1 MFTNNKS
8 SCSCPCPKKP
18 ITLYYRISK
27 SPTVSDDNASVT
39 KFVTTPSAPT
49 IYRGIENRYM
59 TNSNFVTYNKNIIT
73 FVGSRTP
80 ANTNLPKNMQV
91 PDMYNETIDI
101 NMNPLYGDN
110 YIQATANYIDAGK
123 DFATTLPYVDYK
135 VSIASG
141 IFKGY
146 KNMRINFYNKGDPP
160 GYTNLGPV
168 RIVTIT

>member
-1 MFTNNKS
+1 MSTNKKS
-8 SCSCPCPKKP
+8 CCRCKCPKNP
-18 ITLYYRISK
+18 ITLYYRINQ
-27 SPTVSDDNASVT
+27 SPSDTDGNAST
-39 KFVTTPSAPT
+39 TIFVTDPLAPT

-59 TNSNFVTYNKNIIT
+59 TDSNFVTYNKNIIT
-73 FVGSRTP
+73 FAGSRTP
-80 ANTNLPKNMQV
+80 TNTDLPQNMRV

-101 NMNPLYGDN
+101 NMYPLYGDN
-110 YIQATANYIDAGK
+110 YIQATANYIDTGK

-146 KNMRINFYNKGDPP
+146 KNLRINFYNKGDPP

-168 RIVTIT
+168 RIITIT